1 MRRFH
6 VLFLALLPA
15 VAACAA
21 GSVPA
26 PAAPVAATDAEWQAL
41 LLPRPTPL
49 AGARRVSVGTLAL
62 GEERWGMSATVP
74 PAVTMQELIG
84 VGLMRRADVQY
95 VERRRFAEAAER
107 ERRGLPRPRGAPEV
121 GTSPGVELLLTGTM
135 SPLLGDSAYIDLRLI
150 DPATGTARTAWRV
163 GIPRGADPT
172 AIARRVV
179 GSVVATL
186 DSLDALPAWTD
197 PVADA
202 APVAL
207 RGSGVPAT
215 AADAFARG
223 VAAEDTYDWEAAR
236 RAYQRARELG
246 GTGFFEPDVALTR
259 VARLRAGGTL
269 GAS

>member
-6 VLFLALLPA
+6 VLFLGLLPT
-15 VAACAA
+15 VAACASGGA
-21 GSVPA
+21 PA
-26 PAAPVAATDAEWQAL
+26 AAPVAASDAEWQAL
-41 LLPRPTPL
+41 VVPRPAPL
-49 AGARRVSVGTLAL
+49 AGARRISIGTLAL

-74 PAVTMQELIG
+74 PAVTLQELIG
-84 VGLMRRADVQY
+84 AGLMRRADVQY

-121 GTSPGVELLLTGTM
+121 GTSPGVALLLTGTM
-135 SPLLGDSAYIDLRLI
+135 SPLLGDSAYIDRRLV
-150 DPATGTARTAWRV
+150 DAASGAARTAWRV
-163 GIPRGADPT
+163 GVPRGADPT

-186 DSLDALPAWTD
+186 ASLDALPAWTD

-202 APVAL
+202 APGAW

-215 AADAFARG
+215 ATDAFARG
-223 VAAEDTYDWEAAR
+223 VTAEDTYDWEAAR

-246 GTGFFEPDVALTR
+246 GAGFFEPDVALAR